1 MTIGRRRRTSALCS
15 IIAALGVATVTVVAG
30 GTDATAA
37 PTSAVTYAPVDQ
49 PGPALS
55 VPQAT
60 LDAAVTCSQDPATA
74 TRDVILAVP
83 PTALDPE
90 MSYGW
95 SYFPGFAANKWPYC
109 VLTVPDHGD
118 GDVQVAAEYVVNAV
132 RRIYAESH
140 RQVELFGWSQG
151 DSTSPRWALRWWPD
165 IRPMVASMAGFAP
178 DNETGGGFLA
188 PICTIA
194 CFPAAWQE
202 LRRNDGK
209 ASNFITAMNSGQQTF
224 PGIAY
229 TSVYSLT
236 DELAG
241 PNIGPRPVSPLPA
254 APNVLNVSEQSICP
268 LNVEEH
274 LTFPASPSA
283 YAVVMAALATPGKL
297 PDVSALDK
305 RAICSE
311 LFQPNVS
318 LASFVTNEAK
328 IAAVVPQR
336 ILTGMITS
344 EPPLRCYVYANGTCP
359 GKP

>member
-1 MTIGRRRRTSALCS
+1 MMTGRFKAASLTTA
-15 IIAALGVATVTVVAG
+15 IAAFAWAALTVVAAPG
-30 GTDATAA
+30 GAAAAT
-37 PTSAVTYAPVDQ
+37 PSPISYAPIDQ

-60 LDAAVTCSQDPATA
+60 LDAAFTCSQDPATA

-95 SYFPGFAANKWPYC
+95 SYFPGFQANNWPYC

-118 GDVQVAAEYVVNAV
+118 GDVQIAGEYVVNAV

-165 IRPMVASMAGFAP
+165 IRPMVATMAGFAP
-178 DNETGGGFLA
+178 DNEIGGAFLA

-202 LRRNDGK
+202 LRRNDGT

-241 PNIGPRPVSPLPA
+241 PNFGPNPVSPLPA

-283 YAVVMAALATPGKL
+283 YAVVMAALATPGQL
-297 PDVSALDK
+297 PDLSKLNKA
-305 RAICSE
+305 AICSE
-311 LFQPNVS
+311 LFQPNVT
-318 LASFVTNEAK
+318 LGSFILNEAK
-328 IAAVVPQR
+328 IASVVPSR
-336 ILTGMITS
+336 ILTGMITA
-344 EPPLRCYVYANGTCP
+344 EPPLKCYVYASGTCP
-359 GKP
+359 SSS